1 MSRHIEPGADPFET
15 FDAAYVL
22 GALSPEDRAAFES
35 HLSTCDSCAD
45 SVRLLA
51 GLPGLLAQVDEH
63 HADVEPPPPDRL
75 PKLLAEVQRLR
86 RHRLLA
92 TVSAVLVG
100 AAACLVLMLSLLLTD
115 RTAGEEMTALGAYP
129 VQASINLSDVSTGT
143 RVDMSCSYE
152 GTKGGD
158 YMLVTV
164 QRDGRTAELARW
176 YALPQNTASL
186 DMTTPLRR
194 NEIQSL
200 EIRIPDGPAVLRLVV
215 NE

>member
-15 FDAAYVL
+15 FDAAYIL
-22 GALSPEDRAAFES
+22 GALSPEDRAAFEA
-35 HLSTCDSCAD
+35 HLATCDSCAD

-63 HADVEPPPPDRL
+63 HADVELPPPDQL
-75 PKLLAEVQRLR
+75 PKLLAEVRRTR

-92 TVSAVLVG
+92 AASAVVAGL
-100 AAACLVLMLSLLLTD
+100 AACLVLMLSPLLIGQP
-115 RTAGEEMTALGAYP
+115 AGEEMTALGAYP
-129 VQASINLSDVSTGT
+129 VQANVNLSDVPTGT
-143 RVDMSCSYE
+143 RVDMSCSYQ

-158 YMLVTV
+158 YVLVAV

-176 YALPQNTASL
+176 YAMPQNTASL

-200 EIRIPDGPAVLRLVV
+200 ELRIPDGPPLMRLVV